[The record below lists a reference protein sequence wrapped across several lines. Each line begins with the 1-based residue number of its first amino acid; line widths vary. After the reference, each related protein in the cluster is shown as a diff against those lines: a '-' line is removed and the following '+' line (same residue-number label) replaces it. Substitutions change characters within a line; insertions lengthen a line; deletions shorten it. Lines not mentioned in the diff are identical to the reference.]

1 MLANLGPPVRFY
13 QGVFIEQKNYLK
25 LVVKF
30 YVQRPDK
37 YGSWSLTR
45 GKLVDLWHGFIN
57 GLLIS
62 FGLSYPQVDS
72 LQSLRVSIAKG
83 I

>member
-1 MLANLGPPVRFY
+1 MSK
-13 QGVFIEQKNYLK
+13 KNHLK

-37 YGSWSLTR
+37 YGSWPLRR
-45 GKLVDLWHGFIN
+45 GELVDLWHGFIN
-57 GLLIS
+57 GLLII

>member
-1 MLANLGPPVRFY
+1 VYLLSK
-13 QGVFIEQKNYLK
+13 KNDLK

-37 YGSWSLTR
+37 YGSLALRR
-45 GKLVDLWHGFIN
+45 GELVDLWHGFIN